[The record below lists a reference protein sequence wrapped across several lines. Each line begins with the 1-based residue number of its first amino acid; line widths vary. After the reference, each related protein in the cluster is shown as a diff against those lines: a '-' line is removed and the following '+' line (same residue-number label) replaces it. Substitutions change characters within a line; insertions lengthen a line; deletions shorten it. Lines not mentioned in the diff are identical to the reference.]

1 MLFPPKDMSRED
13 ALHEAK
19 KLLATGVIVSIGV
32 YLEGQFAPIIDK
44 VPLFSTINLGSILM
58 SLLTAF
64 ATALAVY
71 YLDKKRNDKKAIEEM
86 IKQTHEGYA
95 RIDMLLN
102 NSL

>member
-1 MLFPPKDMSRED
+1 MLFPPKDMTRED

-32 YLEGQFAPIIDK
+32 YLEGQLDILVK
-44 VPLFSTINLGSILM
+44 GVPLLGTIDLSSILI

-71 YLDKKRNDKKAIEEM
+71 YLDKKRNDKKATEEM